1 MTTTGAHDLEPFYR
15 SAILA
20 LNALEAAGARRPSFG
35 PDPDARWKAF
45 RGELRDA
52 DRIDLLLRNAAAT
65 APAAFAPR
73 VILAIPGLAEDEPFG
88 PDWTG
93 PDHALAATLLRLAA
107 QPPAAAL
114 PEVLSQ
120 VVRAW
125 GLAPAAL
132 AKDRTASIAPQSRIV
147 AAGAG
152 AVLALAERFQA
163 GRGFD
168 LSEQLLLI
176 TGVPG
181 ERQLFGIAA
190 ALLGSAGVPRMLA
203 LNAVADT
210 ARASGFTRADLLLVS
225 DDAEPGARAAAER
238 ISKELGG

>member
-1 MTTTGAHDLEPFYR
+1 LTTAGAHDLEPFYR
-15 SAILA
+15 SAVLA
-20 LNALEAAGARRPSFG
+20 LSALEAAGARRPSFG
-35 PDPDARWKAF
+35 PDPDARWRAF

-52 DRIDLLLRNAAAT
+52 DRIDLLPLNAAAT

-73 VILAIPGLAEDEPFG
+73 VILALPGLAEDEPFG

-93 PDHALAATLLRLAA
+93 PDHVRATMLPWLAA
-107 QPPAAAL
+107 QPPAVDL
-114 PEVLSQ
+114 PGILSQ
-120 VVRAW
+120 VARAW

-132 AKDRTASIAPQSRIV
+132 SKDRTASIAPQSRIV

-168 LSEQLLLI
+168 LSEQVLLM

-181 ERQLFGIAA
+181 ERQLLGIAA
-190 ALLGSAGVPRMLA
+190 VVTDQIDVASAPSNR
-203 LNAVADT
+203 
-210 ARASGFTRADLLLVS
+210 
-225 DDAEPGARAAAER
+225 EAA
-238 ISKELGG
+238 